1 MNMKNEKELWIDKV
15 MKETKRADFDFKS
28 KNDVFDKILERID
41 RPQTKS
47 NTITFN
53 QFRLA
58 GVAAI
63 AILALNIAVIAF
75 SKVQDAPNEDAK
87 NAYKLSTYNLDLYQ

>member
-1 MNMKNEKELWIDKV
+1 MNMKNEKDLWIDRL
-15 MKETKRADFDFKS
+15 MKKSKRADFDFES
-28 KNDVFDKILERID
+28 KNDVFVKILERID

-47 NTITFN
+47 NIVTFS

-75 SKVQDAPNEDAK
+75 SKVQDAPNKDAK
-87 NAYKLSTYNLDLYQ
+87 TAYELSTYNLDLYQ

>member
-1 MNMKNEKELWIDKV
+1 MNNEKELWIDKV
-15 MKETKRADFDFKS
+15 MTKAKTTDPYFKPS
-28 KNDVFDKILERID
+28 DDVFDKILKKID
-41 RPQTKS
+41 GQEIKS
-47 NTITFN
+47 NIVTFN

-75 SKVQDAPNEDAK
+75 SKVQHTPIEDAK
-87 NAYKLSTYNLDLYQ
+87 NAYGLSTYNLDLYQ

>member
-1 MNMKNEKELWIDKV
+1 MKNEKDLWIDKL
-15 MKETKRADFDFKS
+15 MKVTKRADFDFES
-28 KNDVFDKILERID
+28 KNDVFVKILERID

-47 NTITFN
+47 NIVTFN

-75 SKVQDAPNEDAK
+75 SKVQDAPNEYAK